1 MEVEAPN
8 QVLQSEKRR
17 YIPLSRPSIHLDEH
31 RRTTGRKP
39 SQEERRAVLH
49 CFEVCRRE
57 KEARI
62 VSTEDLTLRTATYLG
77 IASKTVRDVLAMRN
91 TKDRRGQY
99 IRVRD
104 AEILKPY
111 HRNLA
116 EQWTVQRSSRLL
128 GRYTHQIQSYETIT
142 FIT

>member
-1 MEVEAPN
+1 MEVEASN
-8 QVLQSEKRR
+8 QGSTVRETAL
-17 YIPLSRPSIHLDEH
+17 RPTPSPFDEH
-31 RRTTGRKP
+31 RRTTGRKL

-104 AEILKPY
+104 AQIFKPY
-111 HRNLA
+111 HRNLV
-116 EQWTVQRSSRLL
+116 EQ
-128 GRYTHQIQSYETIT
+128 
-142 FIT
+142 